1 MRPDPSPS
9 APNQEAPA
17 SPVPHASIAEQ
28 GVSRRE
34 MLRLGAGLA
43 SLVAGTAVVVRGGEA
58 LAAEAHGAVAAG
70 TLGGSGTKVLQSG
83 FRVSLDGKVLP
94 NVVGLTIGPLETDL
108 DVMQS
113 VATEVIYMGVVARLP
128 ILLRTVPGRTPELE
142 KWYDDTRTSYGQ
154 PVRAIRIEL
163 LTRRNVVVRTITAEG
178 CVLEAFRPGDMA
190 NPGRGSPVDLYSA
203 ACPVTRGALSL
214 DYA

>member
-1 MRPDPSPS
+1 MSPDPSPS
-9 APNQEAPA
+9 APNQTAAAP
-17 SPVPHASIAEQ
+17 SVPHASIADQ
-28 GVSRRE
+28 GVSRRDV
-34 MLRLGAGLA
+34 LRLGAGLA
-43 SLVAGTAVVVRGGEA
+43 GIVAGAAGAVRGGEA
-58 LAAEAHGAVAAG
+58 LAAEAHGAVAAAAP
-70 TLGGSGTKVLQSG
+70 GGSGTKVLQSG

-94 NVVGLTIGPLETDL
+94 NVVGVTIGPLETDL

-128 ILLRTVPGRTPELE
+128 IVLRTAPGRTPELE
-142 KWYDDTRTSYGQ
+142 EWYDDTRTSYGQ
-154 PVRAIRIEL
+154 PTRTLRIEL
-163 LTRRNVVVRTITAEG
+163 LTRRNVVVRTITAES
-178 CVLEAFRPGDMA
+178 CVLEAFRPGDMS